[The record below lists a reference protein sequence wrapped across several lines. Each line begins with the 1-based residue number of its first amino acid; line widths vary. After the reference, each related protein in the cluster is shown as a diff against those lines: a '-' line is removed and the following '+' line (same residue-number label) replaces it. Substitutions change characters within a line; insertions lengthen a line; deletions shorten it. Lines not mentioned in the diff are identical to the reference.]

1 VVESAGLDWQ
11 ILTFDELGAAGL
23 YAILRL
29 RQAVFVVEQQSIYQD
44 LDNLD
49 QRAMHMI
56 GCADGEIAAYLR
68 CLAPGLSYPE
78 SSMGRIIVSPAMR
91 GRDLGRDLV
100 QRGIDYNLAQWPAIA
115 IRINA
120 QSYLQDF
127 YASMGF
133 VAEGEEYM
141 EDGIPHRQMRYAAP

>member
-1 VVESAGLDWQ
+1 MESAGLEWQ
-11 ILTFDELGAAGL
+11 ILTFDELGAARL

-49 QRAMHMI
+49 QQAMHMI
-56 GCADGEIAAYLR
+56 GSADGEIAAYLR

-100 QRGIDYNLAQWPAIA
+100 QRGIDYNLAQWPDSA

-120 QSYLQDF
+120 QSYLQAF